1 MIARICV
8 LAALLAPLAAC
19 AKQPL
24 DIPSDPRARDT
35 GRFPTFAATP
45 AAAAPQLPQA
55 QVNRTVR
62 GLEGAEREAL
72 ARPEPTM
79 VAERAA
85 ALADAGQR
93 ADAEAPMMVDERI
106 ARLDAAG
113 RRARTAAPPPTDE
126 TERLRRLGRN
136 HVAETIQR
144 IEER

>member
-1 MIARICV
+1 MIARACV

-19 AKQPL
+19 AQQPL
-24 DIPSDPRARDT
+24 DIPSDPRARNT

-45 AAAAPQLPQA
+45 AAAAKQLPQG

-62 GLEGAEREAL
+62 RLEGAEARAL
-72 ARPEPTM
+72 SQPEPMM

-85 ALADAGQR
+85 EIADAGQR
-93 ADAEAPMMVDERI
+93 ADAEAPMMVEERI

-113 RRARTAAPPPTDE
+113 RRARNAAPPPTNE

-136 HVAETIQR
+136 HVAETIRR